1 MEKYLTKSNIT
12 TTLVVLLLFGYVAWL
27 YYNVQK
33 EKEIFVIGMCAK
45 DQTAVWRFPNVK
57 NADDMKLELKKDDG
71 LFYKYFKRCEQE
83 YRKSPKAMK
92 LKYLND

>member
-1 MEKYLTKSNIT
+1 VSKYLTKSNIIT
-12 TTLVVLLLFGYVAWL
+12 TIVLLLLFSYLGWL

-45 DQTAVWRFPNVK
+45 EKSWRFNDIK
-57 NADDMKLELKKDDG
+57 NADDIKLELKEDDG
-71 LFYKYFKRCEQE
+71 IFYKYFKRCEQE
-83 YRKSPKAMK
+83 YQKSPKAMT

>member
-1 MEKYLTKSNIT
+1 MKLTKSNIV
-12 TTLVVLLLFGYVAWL
+12 TLLAVSALLGYLGWL

-45 DQTAVWRFPNVK
+45 DKSSVNTFSYIK
-57 NADDMKLELKKDDG
+57 NADDIKQELKESDRI
-71 LFYKYFKRCEQE
+71 FYKYFVRCEQE
-83 YRKSPKAMK
+83 YKAAPKAMM

>member
-1 MEKYLTKSNIT
+1 MNKYLTKSNIIT
-12 TTLVVLLLFGYVAWL
+12 AIVLLLFFSYLGWL

-45 DQTAVWRFPNVK
+45 DKSRVGTFNSIK
-57 NADDMKLELKKDDG
+57 NADDIKLELKEDDG
-71 LFYKYFKRCEQE
+71 IFYKYFKRCEQE
-83 YRKSPKAMK
+83 YQKSPKAMT

>member
-1 MEKYLTKSNIT
+1 MEKYLTKSNIMT
-12 TTLVVLLLFGYVAWL
+12 ALVASILFGYLGWL

-45 DQTAVWRFPNVK
+45 DKSRVRTFDYLE
-57 NADDMKLELKKDDG
+57 NADDIKSELKTDDG
-71 LFYKYFKRCEQE
+71 IFYKYFVRCEIE
-83 YRKSPKAMK
+83 YQKAPKAMT

>member
-1 MEKYLTKSNIT
+1 MEKYLTKSNIVAAIAI
-12 TTLVVLLLFGYVAWL
+12 LVLFGYLGWL

-45 DQTAVWRFPNVK
+45 NKSPVWRYDYIK
-57 NADDMKLELKKDDG
+57 NADDIKLELKKDDG
-71 LFYKYFKRCEQE
+71 IFYKYFKRCEQE
-83 YRKSPKAMK
+83 YQISPKAMK

>member
-1 MEKYLTKSNIT
+1 MEKYLTKSNIVT
-12 TTLVVLLLFGYVAWL
+12 AIVVSVLFGYIAWL

-45 DQTAVWRFPNVK
+45 DKSSTWRFNNLK
-57 NADDMKLELKKDDG
+57 SADDIKLELKEDNG
-71 LFYKYFKRCEQE
+71 IFYRYFKRCEQE
-83 YRKSPKAMK
+83 YQKSPKAMR